1 MESGS
6 SSSNNSSKCS
16 SEGSLS
22 DEPRVCVPALRVPE
36 ILGVSKFHVFLV
48 AAVVVSSSTSKQYEC
63 VRSMSKSR
71 SRRVV
76 GVAL

>member
-16 SEGSLS
+16 SECSLS

-48 AAVVVSSSTSKQYEC
+48 AAVVVSSSSKQYEC
-63 VRSMSKSR
+63 GRSMSKSR